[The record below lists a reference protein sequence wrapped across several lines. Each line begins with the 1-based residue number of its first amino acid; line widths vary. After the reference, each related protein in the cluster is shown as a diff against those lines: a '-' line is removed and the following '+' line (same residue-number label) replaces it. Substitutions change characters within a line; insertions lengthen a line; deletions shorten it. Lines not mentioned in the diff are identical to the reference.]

1 MNDLKFAIQME
12 HDGEKYYREQAALMK
27 NKGISSVCLLLANEE
42 KHHGELLEKKFAA
55 QSGPLA
61 DSDVLAKANNVFHGL
76 GNIKVD
82 GVEKASQ
89 LDFYRI
95 ASEKEKESIELYT
108 KYLAH
113 AKGEEEK
120 KLFEFLIKQETHHY
134 EVLEAFVVFVK
145 RPEDWVEN
153 AEFGIREE
161 Y

>member
-1 MNDLKFAIQME
+1 MNDMKFALQME
-12 HDGEKYYREQAALMK
+12 HDGERYYREQASLIK
-27 NKGISSVCLLLANEE
+27 NKGIRSVCLLLADEE
-42 KHHGELLEKKFAA
+42 KHHGELLEKKFGSKLGTLSDTDALA
-55 QSGPLA
+55 Q
-61 DSDVLAKANNVFHGL
+61 AKNVFHGL
-76 GNIKVD
+76 SAIKVD

-113 AKGEEEK
+113 AKSDEEK
-120 KLFEFLIKQETHHY
+120 QLFEFLIRQETHHY
-134 EVLEAFVVFVK
+134 EILEAFVAFVK

-153 AEFGIREE
+153 AEFGIRED